1 MFGIIYSLRSVK
13 KIMIIDKKK
22 KKDKIESIFKPLT
35 KAIYIPP
42 NAVKD
47 STIGYC
53 IDKGF

>member
-1 MFGIIYSLRSVK
+1 MR
-13 KIMIIDKKK
+13 IDKKK
-22 KKDKIESIFKPLT
+22 KKDKIEFIFKPLK